1 MIRLPAPVAPAKAGA
16 YLPSEELANA
26 LIWAPACAGAT
37 EVANV

>member
-16 YLPSEELANA
+16 YPPPEELANA
-26 LIWAPACAGAT
+26 LIWALACAGAT